1 MIEDAV
7 PATVALPDLVREL
20 VTPVAAAEILEKT
33 RLHGCNPRKLDT
45 SHARRLARDMCNGS
59 WDDYNPD
66 VLSLCSHGAA
76 IQGQH
81 RLYAV
86 TISEMPRSFLIARDV
101 PHNAATTMDCGKAR
115 SAATALSLL
124 GIDGYRKDVSS
135 TIRLLQNYDVERS
148 KVAWSAWRSLVYT
161 NAEIVRFFQ
170 SKYAD
175 LPDFLPLM
183 TAMKAGVYSS
193 PAASLACVYL
203 VHRDGGSTSHADDFF
218 QGLISGAHLDT
229 ADPRWVVRRYFHS
242 PARPRRGNIT
252 SALHLGLLLK
262 TWNLWVT
269 GQTWAIPNFRTSQR
283 MPDIINAN
291 EPWPAQAKPA
301 LRNPGDD
308 GPVIPRRR
316 AADRAAVPGQTMGMM
331 HLPIDEGSSV

>member
-1 MIEDAV
+1 MIEDAA
-7 PATVALPDLVREL
+7 PATAALPDLVREV
-20 VTPVAAAEILEKT
+20 VTPAAATEILEKT

-59 WDDYNPD
+59 WDDHNPD

-81 RLYAV
+81 RLEAV
-86 TISEMPRSFLIARDV
+86 IISKTPRSFLVARDV
-101 PHNAATTMDCGKAR
+101 PHNAATTMDCGKGR
-115 SAATALSLL
+115 SAATALSLV
-124 GIDGYRKDVSS
+124 GVDGHRKDISS
-135 TIRLLQNYDVERS
+135 TIRLLRNYDVERE
-148 KVAWSAWRSLVYT
+148 KVAWPAWRSVVYT

-170 SKYAD
+170 SSYSD

-183 TAMKAGVYSS
+183 TAMKSGVHSS
-193 PAASLACVYL
+193 PAASLACAYL
-203 VHRDGGSTSHADDFF
+203 VHRDGGSTTRAEDFL
-218 QGLISGAHLDT
+218 QGLISGAHMDT

-252 SALHLGLLLK
+252 SPFHLGLLLK

-269 GQTWAIPNFRTSQR
+269 GQTWEIANFRATQR
-283 MPDIINAN
+283 MPDILHVNA
-291 EPWPAQAKPA
+291 PCPAQAQQA
-301 LRNPGDD
+301 FESASED

-316 AADRAAVPGQTMGMM
+316 AAGRTTVPGQTMGVM
-331 HLPIDEGSSV
+331 HLPMDDGFPV

>member
-7 PATVALPDLVREL
+7 PATVALPDLVREV
-20 VTPVAAAEILEKT
+20 VTPAAAAEILEKT
-33 RLHGCNPRKLDT
+33 RLHGCNPRKLDS

-66 VLSLCSHGAA
+66 VLSLCTHGAA

-86 TISEMPRSFLIARDV
+86 MISKTPRSFLVARDV
-101 PHNAATTMDCGKAR
+101 PHGAATTMDCGKAR
-115 SAATALSLL
+115 SAATALSLV
-124 GIDGYRKDVSS
+124 GVDGHRKDVSS
-135 TIRLLQNYDVERS
+135 TIRLLQNYDVERR
-148 KVAWSAWRSLVYT
+148 KVAWPAWRSVVYT

-170 SKYAD
+170 SKYSD

-183 TAMKAGVYSS
+183 TAMKSGVYSS
-193 PAASLACVYL
+193 PAASLACAYL
-203 VHRDGGSTSHADDFF
+203 VHRDGGSTSHADDFL

-252 SALHLGLLLK
+252 SPLHLGLLLK

-269 GQTWAIPNFRTSQR
+269 GQTWEIANFRATQR
-283 MPDIINAN
+283 MPDIFDVNA
-291 EPWPAQAKPA
+291 PRPAQAQQTFRSP
-301 LRNPGDD
+301 NED

-331 HLPIDEGSSV
+331 HLPMEEGFPA